1 MRRGGAGSTTRARRQ
16 RNVERDERS
25 PPKSIAKRTAEPL
38 LEDKRRKDQKP
49 RRGRKSPNP
58 NIMKGRTQRQLSHK
72 GGKRYPV
79 RYQGGNLE
87 DPHAAPW
94 RSSSVTE
101 ERTWTKT
108 ERTTAKADTTKRRG
122 DELRARNVPVNDP
135 RGQENGI
142 RATRTKR
149 GVTTGPTRG
158 ENQAQ
163 TSQPGR
169 PIKTDPLQNGPRLW
183 MHR

>member
-1 MRRGGAGSTTRARRQ
+1 MRKEVRRYPRAMRRGGAGRTKRARRQ

-87 DPHAAPW
+87 DSHA
-94 RSSSVTE
+94 VE
-101 ERTWTKT
+101 VLI
-108 ERTTAKADTTKRRG
+108 G
-122 DELRARNVPVNDP
+122 
-135 RGQENGI
+135 NG
-142 RATRTKR
+142 
-149 GVTTGPTRG
+149 G
-158 ENQAQ
+158 ENMDQDGKDH
-163 TSQPGR
+163 SQGGHHKETWRRTQGKKCPHQR
-169 PIKTDPLQNGPRLW
+169 S
-183 MHR
+183 